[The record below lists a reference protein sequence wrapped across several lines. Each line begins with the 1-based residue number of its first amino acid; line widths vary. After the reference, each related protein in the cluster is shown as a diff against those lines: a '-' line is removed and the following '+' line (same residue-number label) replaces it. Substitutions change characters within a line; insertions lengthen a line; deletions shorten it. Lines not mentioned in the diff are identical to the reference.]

1 MSYRLFEGLSVL
13 PLFAS
18 SMCYRRSL
26 MFDDVVVLLIV
37 VLLVS
42 AIMNDCGFSRW
53 SYQVFHLPYVAAMS
67 VDLTIPILFSQRY
80 QALLPSAL
88 LELYLETCVK
98 KKKKRVDGLHQL
110 QKLADMHDSGVLTD
124 EEFAAM
130 KKKLL
135 GL

>member
-1 MSYRLFEGLSVL
+1 MSYRLFEGLSVI

-26 MFDDVVVLLIV
+26 MFYDVVVLFIV

-42 AIMNDCGFSRW
+42 AIMNDCGFSRR

-67 VDLTIPILFSQRY
+67 VDLTIPILLSQRY
-80 QALLPSAL
+80 QALLPSSL

-98 KKKKRVDGLHQL
+98 KKRKKKRVDGLYPSSQEARHYQL
-110 QKLADMHDSGVLTD
+110 
-124 EEFAAM
+124 
-130 KKKLL
+130 
-135 GL
+135 